1 MAAPAHLRCVLYVA
15 FAALVSAETP
25 PVTAPVAAPPAE
37 TPVSPKLDKLFGG
50 EVPKFAPPKTDVPA
64 SLFTE
69 PPRNGIIRLPTYIV
83 REPRPISPGDVMT
96 PQARED
102 AIVKRYVG
110 EPTGLDVAL
119 NKYTLNTLW
128 KKIPL
133 LGSISDFGATND
145 ASRNMGYKERI
156 ATDYSRIE
164 AKRRY
169 LEALGVS
176 ADVPPTKPAPDKEK
190 KPSPS
195 DDK

>member
-1 MAAPAHLRCVLYVA
+1 MAAPAHFRCVLYLG
-15 FAALVSAETP
+15 FAALGSAETP
-25 PVTAPVAAPPAE
+25 PLTAPVAAPPAE
-37 TPVSPKLDKLFGG
+37 VPVSPKLEKLFGG
-50 EVPKFAPPKTDVPA
+50 DPPKFVPPKPEA
-64 SLFTE
+64 SASVSSQ
-69 PPRNGIIRLPTYIV
+69 PPRNGIIRLPTFIV
-83 REPRPISPGDVMT
+83 RAPRPIAESDVMT
-96 PQARED
+96 DKARED

-119 NKYTLNTLW
+119 NKYTFNTLW
-128 KKIPL
+128 KKIPV
-133 LGSISDFGATND
+133 LGTISDFGATND

-176 ADVPPTKPAPDKEK
+176 ADVPPTKSTPDKDK
-190 KPSPS
+190 KPSPP